1 MIDLVKY
8 PILTK
13 KSCELIEQNKY
24 SFDVDSRLTK
34 KQIKQ
39 IFEKLFNVNILS
51 INTHL
56 LPIKKKKLSFQHGYK
71 VRYKRTI
78 ITIKSNEQI
87 PIFDN

>member
-8 PILTK
+8 PVITK

-24 SFDVDSRLTK
+24 SFDIDSRLTK
-34 KQIKQ
+34 KQIKK
-39 IFEKLFNVNILS
+39 IFEKLFNINIIS

-56 LPIKKKKLSFQHGYK
+56 LPTKKKQLGFQHGYK
-71 VRYKRTI
+71 VRYKRAI

-87 PIFDN
+87 PILKN